1 MRKKQIFVLLTL
13 FAFLNTASLAILI
26 VSTTA
31 SPNVEMPEYLAVDI
45 NSGLAGNVVMP
56 KITGDLGQYS
66 TVESFESTP
75 PVGTEVWDWYLS
87 AISGDPTM
95 TLRAVSGNVEIW
107 VQNDLS
113 FPEGDPRNADPY
125 NTMITDDMINYLA
138 DQFNTAIY
146 PNVAEYFGTPLDRD
160 GSNTFFEAI
169 GWPEYRWDW
178 IETDNPQRVI
188 LKVLNY
194 RDDNYYDPTYPYYVA
209 GFFADLYTDDYYDRN
224 MVHIDSWRWWQRLG
238 PEGQQWFPERSD
250 LVVTRPNLYESVTAH
265 EFQHNIHFDH
275 NPDDPNFMNEGS
287 SMFAEL
293 VSGYPVDWGGINSFL
308 QTPDNSLTE
317 WEDQGNIN
325 VLADYGQA
333 FLWTAYL
340 TDHYST
346 EEYKFLSRFMELGIP
361 GIAGIDATLE
371 DLEFDERFEDVFND
385 WKLANLIH
393 SGDGIYDYVSI
404 DFDDPEA
411 GELRVYELKNQWP
424 TNVFGSD
431 FGNTV
436 SILGY
441 DTGISRVGS
450 YGTDY
455 ILLNKLKWQ
464 YDSELQ
470 FNGDEVA
477 WVPHW
482 YKDDTAWYSSSSE
495 PLTALDLFLNV
506 TLTGSSTLTI
516 DTMYEIEEGWDFGII
531 QIYDE
536 SSEEWVTLENAYTT
550 SDNLG
555 TTDEILASL
564 PGLTGDSG
572 GWITMD
578 FDLSGFTGPSTI
590 RFRYMTDWGYMDPG
604 WWIDNVKIDGAPVS
618 EDDFWDLYDPPSTS
632 FIVTVIRQDFWE
644 GEYYYT
650 LVAEMVLDANN
661 DGAIDL
667 APFLSSP
674 GPHLRYPDIVLAI
687 TPRVGIADYSFSVVK
702 T

>member
-13 FAFLNTASLAILI
+13 FAFLNAASLGIFI

-31 SPNVEMPEYLAVDI
+31 STIVEMPEYLAVDI

-75 PVGTEVWDWYLS
+75 PVGTEVWDWYLI

-113 FPEGDPRNADPY
+113 FPDGDPRNADPY
-125 NTMITDDMINYLA
+125 NTMITDEMINYLA
-138 DQFNTAIY
+138 VQFNTAIY
-146 PNVAEYFGTPLDRD
+146 PNLAEYFGAPLDRD
-160 GSNTFFEAI
+160 GANTFFEAL

-209 GFFADLYTDDYYDRN
+209 GFFADLYTNVYYDRN

-238 PEGQQWFPERSD
+238 PEGQEWFPERSD

-308 QTPDNSLTE
+308 YTPDNSLTE
-317 WEDQGNIN
+317 WEDQGGIN

-333 FLWTAYL
+333 FLWTTYL

-346 EEYKFLSRFMELGIP
+346 EEAKFLSRFMQIGEP
-361 GIAGIDATLE
+361 GIAGIDLTLQ
-371 DLEFDERFEDVFND
+371 DLGFDERFDDVFLD
-385 WKLANLIH
+385 WRLANLIH
-393 SGDGIYDYVSI
+393 SGDGIYDYISI

-411 GELRVYELKNQWP
+411 GDINTIDIKKSWMPWTTGTSL
-424 TNVFGSD
+424 
-431 FGNTV
+431 GNTI

-441 DTGISRVGS
+441 DTGISKLGK

-455 ILLNKLKWQ
+455 LKFTKLR
-464 YDSELQ
+464 DRNEPI
-470 FNGDEVA
+470 FNFDGNDEAGTSWEKVDG
-477 WVPHW
+477 V
-482 YKDDTAWYSSSSE
+482 WYSTLSSALNDISIVGEFVLPLGTTLLTFDTFYNIE
-495 PLTALDLFLNV
+495 PL
-506 TLTGSSTLTI
+506 
-516 DTMYEIEEGWDFGII
+516 WDFGFV
-531 QIYDE
+531 QISNDGGVTWE
-536 SSEEWVTLENAYTT
+536 SLANEYTT
-550 SDNLG
+550 
-555 TTDEILASL
+555 TDHDGAAHPNIVANL
-564 PGLTGDSG
+564 PGLTGSG
-572 GWITMD
+572 GWTTMS
-578 FDLSGFTGPSTI
+578 FDISHHAEETVLIS
-590 RFRYMTDWGYMDPG
+590 FRYMTDWSVQYPG
-604 WWIDNVKIDGAPVS
+604 WWVDNINIDGTPI
-618 EDDFWDLYDPPSTS
+618 EDDFVPDPPLAETDFVVTLIGVEDDDDGPKYKLIGEVSLDDLTEMGSEFLDHYIEKGGYVIAMISST
-632 FIVTVIRQDFWE
+632 E
-644 GEYYYT
+644 GP
-650 LVAEMVLDANN
+650 
-661 DGAIDL
+661 ID
-667 APFLSSP
+667 
-674 GPHLRYPDIVLAI
+674 YK
-687 TPRVGIADYSFSVVK
+687 FSVEK
-702 T
+702 TK